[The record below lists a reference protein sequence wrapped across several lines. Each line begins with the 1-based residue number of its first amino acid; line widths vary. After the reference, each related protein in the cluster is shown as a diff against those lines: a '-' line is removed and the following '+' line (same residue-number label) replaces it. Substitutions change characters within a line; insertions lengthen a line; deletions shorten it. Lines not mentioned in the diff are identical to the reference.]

1 MADQKLYVN
10 KKDGFISTSPREGD
24 FVSKCSKLDNII
36 VFLDD
41 GTLMITKIAD
51 KKYVGKNIIYT
62 NVWKKNDRHM
72 IYNVAYLDGKT
83 GYTFVKRFPVT
94 SMIIDK
100 TYNIAEVILIVKYY
114 ISHQIR
120 IVNLK

>member
-1 MADQKLYVN
+1 MALLV
-10 KKDGFISTSPREGD
+10 PRREKVIL
-24 FVSKCSKLDNII
+24 FQNVLSLDNII

-51 KKYVGKNIIYT
+51 KKYVGKNIIYA

-83 GYTFVKRFPVT
+83 GYTFVKGF
-94 SMIIDK
+94 
-100 TYNIAEVILIVKYY
+100 LL
-114 ISHQIR
+114 HQ
-120 IVNLK
+120 